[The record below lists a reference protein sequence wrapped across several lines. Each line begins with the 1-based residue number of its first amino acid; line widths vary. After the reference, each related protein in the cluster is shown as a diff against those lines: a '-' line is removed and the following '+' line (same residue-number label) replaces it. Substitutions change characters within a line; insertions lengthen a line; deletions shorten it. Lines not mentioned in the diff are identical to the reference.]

1 MREASRLRGSG
12 QYWLTQGHLAALGTT
27 TIFLAALAFFVGLT
41 VGKRQAAVAAPEPVA
56 ATLVGAAEQG
66 DTLAELLARVEEA
79 AVAEMPQAQA
89 GTLTYPDQLKAEELE
104 PMLPDLDEPLD
115 ELEPV
120 ALVEAPVEA
129 APEPPVPGDE
139 VPSDG
144 WAVQVAAFPT
154 LDEAEARVLALRD
167 EGHTAYRIEA
177 FVKGQT
183 WYRVRIGPYASKAA
197 AESASSELGEA
208 LGQDDLMV
216 TEVR

>member
-56 ATLVGAAEQG
+56 AILVGSAEQA
-66 DTLAELLARVEEA
+66 DSLTELLAKVEEA
-79 AVAEMPQAQA
+79 AAAELPQAQA
-89 GTLTYPDQLKAEELE
+89 GTLSYPEQLKAETLE
-104 PMLPDLDEPLD
+104 PLLPTLGEPL
-115 ELEPV
+115 EEPQV
-120 ALVEAPVEA
+120 LAVVEAPVDA
-129 APEPPVPGDE
+129 APEVPLPGDS
-139 VPSDG
+139 VPEDG
-144 WAVQVAAFPT
+144 WAVQVAAYPS
-154 LDEAEARVLALRD
+154 LDEAQARVLSLRE
-167 EGHTAYRIEA
+167 EGHDAYRIEA

-183 WYRVRIGPYASKAA
+183 WYRVRIGPYASKSA
-197 AESASSELGEA
+197 AEAASGELGVA